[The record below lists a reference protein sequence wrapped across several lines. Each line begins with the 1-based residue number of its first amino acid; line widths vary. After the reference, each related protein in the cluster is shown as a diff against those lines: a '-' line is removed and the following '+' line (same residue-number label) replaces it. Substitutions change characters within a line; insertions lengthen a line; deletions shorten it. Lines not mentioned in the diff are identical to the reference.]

1 MYYDFNHFHYFP
13 FSISLFI
20 LIYSHDMDNILLEN
34 VGDTRTLQ
42 AVFELEALVLTG
54 TTVFSQVWM

>member
-1 MYYDFNHFHYFP
+1 MTTIIFT
-13 FSISLFI
+13 ISFFI
-20 LIYSHDMDNILLEN
+20 PTESHDMDNILLEN

-54 TTVFSQVWM
+54 AVVFS